1 MSFERDVEEAAFRA
15 ANACDAAVKK
25 YAKGDV
31 VDEPNITGA
40 LLGQLD
46 ARLEGMIGEIEWRS
60 RFVRGGPGK
69 AAEESWVGA
78 DILLNVRLNAY
89 GRYYDKG
96 VLIQS
101 KRLEENNILST
112 AEADRLHKQ
121 CRDMIHRTF
130 AAYVFVYATNG
141 IRCGGAAS
149 FYDYSD
155 QNIHDSCPWSS
166 YQFFTELFRCP
177 IGDPL
182 LREANFAKVL
192 APESPPRHILVV
204 EAIGPEPRPEPT
216 TEPLPGMEP

>member
-1 MSFERDVEEAAFRA
+1 MSFEQDVEEAAIRA
-15 ANACDAAVKK
+15 ANACDAVVKK
-25 YAKGDV
+25 YAKRDV

-46 ARLEGMIGEIEWRS
+46 ARLDGTIGEIEWRS
-60 RFVRGGPGK
+60 RFVRGGPGT

-78 DILLNVRLNAY
+78 DILLSVRLNAY

-101 KRLEENNILST
+101 KRLEENKILSKS
-112 AEADRLHKQ
+112 EADRLHVQ
-121 CRDMIHRTF
+121 CRDMINRTF
-130 AAYVFVYATNG
+130 AAYVFVYATTG

-149 FYDYSD
+149 FFDFSD
-155 QNIHDSCPWSS
+155 QNIHGSCPWSS

-182 LREANFAKVL
+182 LREANFGRIL
-192 APESPPRHILVV
+192 APENPPRNILVV
-204 EAIGPEPRPEPT
+204 EATGPEPRPVPT
-216 TEPLPGMEP
+216 SEPLPGMEP